1 MAMTVEQIQNII
13 AGDGNAITDSIKTAS
28 ESLLKAFDEDIS
40 GLKRT
45 NAALKDEKT
54 EISNKWHAEQEKFKQ
69 SEDTYKTKLAEAE
82 EQLKKANPDEAKKYF
97 DTQRGLL
104 ESGFKSQIAEKDNKI
119 GELTK
124 QIQELENREVF
135 NSMKDEFRKAAS
147 KAGVASDSF
156 EIVENYI
163 LGPKG
168 SNFTPRDTSEGRVFW
183 SSDNAG
189 DTIESKLEKLLKTP
203 LGKRFLPF
211 TSSGSGAEGG
221 NSKGEIGDKS
231 ISRAE
236 FDKLSPAERVAKVKA
251 GFKII

>member
-1 MAMTVEQIQNII
+1 MTVEQIQGII
-13 AGDGNAITDSIKTAS
+13 AGDGNEITDSIKSVSQT
-28 ESLLKAFDEDIS
+28 LLKAFEDDVT

-69 SEDTYKTKLAEAE
+69 SEEAYKTKLSEAE

-97 DTQRGLL
+97 ETQRGLL

-119 GELTK
+119 SELTK
-124 QIQELENREVF
+124 QIQDFENKEVF
-135 NSMKDEFRKAAS
+135 NSMKDEFRNAAS
-147 KAGVASDSF
+147 KAGIASDSF

-163 LGPKG
+163 LGPNG

-183 SSDNAG
+183 SADNAG

-211 TSSGSGAEGG
+211 TSTGSGAEGG
-221 NSKGEIGDKS
+221 TGKGDNGAKS
-231 ISRAE
+231 MTRAE
-236 FDKLSPAERVAKVKA
+236 FDKLSPAEKAAKVKA
-251 GFKII
+251 GYKIN